1 MKAALIRTFLV
12 GLILGSYLCAQ
23 TFNVE
28 KAKAFH
34 EKPNLFNVE
43 KPKPNAEPKNL
54 YLVGGVNPEPW
65 LQIIR
70 TNTKDPDARP
80 GYDPCYTYLLLEHYC
95 KPKVR
100 ELKDGRWEITFV
112 SPLGEPLP

>member
-1 MKAALIRTFLV
+1 MKAALIRTILV
-12 GLILGSYLCAQ
+12 GLVLGSYLCAQ

-28 KAKAFH
+28 KPKTFH

-43 KPKPNAEPKNL
+43 EPKPNAEPKNL

-80 GYDPCYTYLLLEHYC
+80 GYDPCYTYLLCDYKPIV
-95 KPKVR
+95 KPKGD
-100 ELKDGRWEITFV
+100 KWEVTFV
-112 SPLGEPLP
+112 SSIAEKLP